1 MANYSHLAKAG
12 RFLAAI
18 FIGVSFV
25 FWVWAFTPWARYENP
40 ARLDDRAFAV
50 WANELCTRTHAVID
64 ALPSPRQ
71 ADSFKQRAT
80 DISRGSNE
88 IDSLITNLRV
98 KANNLSTTT
107 SGDGPADA
115 KLIDSWLSDWDVY
128 LSDRRAHETKLR
140 TADNNTPDREL
151 WFLMSDIMP
160 GGVYSE
166 RMNGF
171 ARLNNMDACQ
181 TPGDL

>member
-18 FIGVSFV
+18 FIGGSFV

-40 ARLDDRAFAV
+40 ARLDDHAFAV
-50 WANELCTRTHAVID
+50 WANELCIQTHSVIN

-80 DISRGSNE
+80 HISQGSNE
-88 IDSLITNLRV
+88 IDSLITNLRA

-107 SGDGPADA
+107 SGDGPADVE
-115 KLIDSWLSDWDVY
+115 LINSWLSDWDVY
-128 LSDRRAHETKLR
+128 LSDRRAHEAKLR
-140 TADNNTPDREL
+140 TADSNTPDREL